1 MARGN
6 PARHYRLNRVGL
18 TRRGVTGERY
28 ARLEHALRALR
39 HRDRVQ
45 LGELALE
52 SDDVRLMLEF
62 CAASRRGVARFVR
75 TG

>member
-28 ARLEHALRALR
+28 ASLERALRALR
-39 HRDRVQ
+39 YRDTVR
-45 LGELALE
+45 LDELALE
-52 SDDVRLMLEF
+52 SDDVRLVLEF
-62 CAASRRGVARFVR
+62 CATSRRGVARFV
-75 TG
+75 